1 MRNLLCCLICLLL
14 GVFAA
19 AARNLT
25 GRVISAESG
34 EPLAFAN
41 VTALCVADSSLVG
54 GSVSD
59 EKGAF
64 AIVIPENDKREI
76 FLRVTY
82 VGYNNADKPVD
93 ASTAIGDIAM
103 TPSSNE
109 LGEVT
114 VTAPKPSTTLTGTG
128 LLTNVANTTLSTM
141 GSAKE
146 MLRFIPLLVNVGD
159 NWTVLTKGTPV
170 FYINGRLMREKSELE
185 TIRSADIV
193 SVEVI
198 TDPGAQY
205 PPNTPAVVKI
215 KTRRPQGEGLSG
227 MLYASGGHADKPLFI
242 SNVNLNFRH
251 KRLDVFV
258 YGHYNIHPQR
268 REVSS
273 ITALDTRPAV
283 ELSQYTRSEMKSSNT
298 YIRAGASYTIDE
310 NNSFGASYYITGA
323 LRDKTVSSGWQDAT
337 VGGISEERIITDN
350 LTKGKF
356 SPYQAVNAYYIGEI
370 GKTTVNLNADY
381 FNNNTKS
388 DDIIKE
394 TSQSFAS
401 EVTSTS
407 RSTTDGV
414 SAKLI
419 MSNSLWGGTLEYG
432 AQYFFAN
439 SRSTYLETQTAT
451 SDYNSKIREQ
461 SIAPYIEY
469 SREFPF
475 GRIIAGLRY
484 EHTGQTYYENG
495 IKKESLSRGYDNLY
509 PALSWAKQFGQVQM
523 QFNYRSYSSHA
534 PYSEYSDEVQY
545 VNRFQRNAGNPD
557 LRQSQNHTL
566 SLMGMWKFLIIGA
579 SYINTKGQMLTQSY
593 IDPDNPSVEIFKTV
607 NARERD
613 QTARIS
619 ITARPQFG
627 CYQPQLSLSYSQ
639 PWYSMQLGD
648 QKLSFNKPTFGVFF
662 YNVVE
667 LPKDWMIIL
676 QMRYSTKGDNAS
688 SRMLRAGFGVTG
700 VVYKWLF
707 NRRVQLSLVAND
719 IFHTSKSGYFTYY
732 GASTRTSWVT
742 SDSRSVWLGVTYT
755 FNATRSKYR
764 GNSSLGDEESRI
776 RGGN

>member
-1 MRNLLCCLICLLL
+1 MRNLLCCFICLLL
-14 GVFAA
+14 GMCGA

-54 GSVSD
+54 GSVSN
-59 EKGAF
+59 EKGTF
-64 AIVIPENDKREI
+64 DITLPDNDNRPM

-82 VGYNNADKPVD
+82 VGYNTADKPVD

-103 TPSSNE
+103 TPSSNQ

-141 GSAKE
+141 GSAKDL
-146 MLRFIPLLVNVGD
+146 LRFIPLLVNVGD
-159 NWTVLTKGTPV
+159 EWTVLTKGTPV

-205 PPNTPAVVKI
+205 PPNSPAVVKI

-227 MLYASGGHADKPLFI
+227 MLSASGGHADKPLFI
-242 SNVNLNFRH
+242 GNANLNFRH

-258 YGHYNIHPQR
+258 NGHYNIYPQR
-268 REVSS
+268 QEVSD
-273 ITALDTRPAV
+273 ITELDTNPAV
-283 ELSQYTRSEMKSSNT
+283 ELSQYTRSETKSRGG

-323 LRDKTVSSGWQDAT
+323 LKNETSSFGWQDAT
-337 VGGISEERIITDN
+337 VGGISEDRVISDN

-381 FNNNTKS
+381 FNKTDKS
-388 DDIIKE
+388 DRSIKE
-394 TSQSFAS
+394 TSQTFSS

-439 SRSTYLETQTAT
+439 SRSTYLETQTGT

-484 EHTGQTYYENG
+484 EHTDQAYYENG
-495 IKKESLSRGYDNLY
+495 IKKESQSRGYDDLY

-523 QFNYRSYSSHA
+523 QFNYRSYSGHA
-534 PYSEYSDEVQY
+534 QYSKYSDEIRY
-545 VNRFQRNAGNPD
+545 VNRFRRNAGNPD
-557 LRQSQNHTL
+557 LKQSKNHTL

-579 SYINTKGQMLTQSY
+579 SYINTKGQILNQSY
-593 IDPDNPSVEIFKTV
+593 IDPDNPSIEIMRPV
-607 NARERD
+607 NVRERD
-613 QTARIS
+613 QTANIS
-619 ITARPQFG
+619 ITAQPQFG
-627 CYQPQLSLSYSQ
+627 CYRPQLSLSYTQ
-639 PWYSMQLGD
+639 PWYSMQQGD
-648 QKLSFNKPTFGVFF
+648 QKLSFTKPTFGVFF

-676 QMRYSTKGDNAS
+676 QMQYSTKGDNS
-688 SRMLRAGFGVTG
+688 SCVMLRDGFNVTG
-700 VVYKWLF
+700 LVYKWLF
-707 NRRVQLSLVAND
+707 NRRVQLSLIAND
-719 IFHTSKSGYFTYY
+719 IFHTSKYGNLLYL
-732 GASTRTSWVT
+732 GASKKTTWVT
-742 SDSRSVWLGVTYT
+742 SDSRSVWLSVTYT

-776 RGGN
+776 R